1 MKRSVIIVF
10 MAALLFTSQAFSGEI
25 VPTAGEVDIYPYG
38 ARLYMDF
45 EVEKDFLL
53 ELPGT
58 LKKDSISI
66 VARDGTVK
74 VDKFTVLEETR
85 TGWIP
90 PSLREMDRAIKELDS
105 QKKGLESD
113 LGSLKQTR
121 TYLNGLKPE
130 ELEGGDFI
138 ELLQKLQDKRRTVEV
153 SIKEKE
159 RALQELDHKI
169 KALMAEF
176 NSRMPQDRNRV
187 FIVKGITQGK
197 GKLRL
202 SAWTDHSRWSP
213 VHNMDLNTSEHLV
226 SSKLEAQ
233 VSQKSG
239 IDWKGELRFHTVQ
252 PKRSISTPRP
262 GPLTVDFRE
271 DLRKTDMVLSESL
284 NRAGKAVS
292 APQAIKITETMT
304 DMAIA
309 ADDNISGT
317 GQITT
322 IDLGTMEIPGNLEM
336 VALPYLSDDTWVLH
350 HTESLMSPIIPGKVH
365 LFLDGESSGQ
375 TSVKE
380 YARGEEFVMAF
391 GSSPLLK
398 VRREKIIPKKGSNWI
413 GKGTLE
419 EGYSITVTNG
429 LNRDTKI
436 EVIDRIPLSVQE
448 KIQVSLLETEP
459 QPDESSEEGILKWK
473 MSLNKGES
481 RKIKVLYRIK
491 YPSDRDIV
499 FR

>member
-1 MKRSVIIVF
+1 MKRSVIIIL
-10 MAALLFTSQAFSGEI
+10 MATLLFTTRAFSAEI

-45 EVEKDFLL
+45 EIEKDFVL

-58 LKKDSISI
+58 LRKDSISL
-66 VARDGTVK
+66 VTRDGMVQA
-74 VDKFTVLEETR
+74 DKFTVLEETR

-90 PSLREMDRAIKELDS
+90 PSLREMDKTIKELDS
-105 QKKGLESD
+105 QKKDLESD

-138 ELLQKLQDKRRTVEV
+138 ELLQKLQDKRKTVEV
-153 SIKEKE
+153 LIKEKE
-159 RALQELDHKI
+159 RTLQELDQKI
-169 KALMAEF
+169 KALLAEF

-187 FIVKGITQGK
+187 FIVKGITQGN
-197 GKLRL
+197 GRL
-202 SAWTDHSRWSP
+202 MISAWTDHSRWSP
-213 VHNMDLNTSEHLV
+213 VHNMNLNTSEHMV

-252 PKRSISTPRP
+252 PKKSISTPRP

-271 DLRKTDMVLSESL
+271 DIRKTDMIMSESL

-292 APQAIKITETMT
+292 APQAMKVTETMT
-304 DMAIA
+304 DMAIVA
-309 ADDNISGT
+309 TDSISGT
-317 GQITT
+317 GEITT
-322 IDLGTMEIPGNLEM
+322 IDLGTMEIPGNVEM

-350 HTESLMSPIIPGKVH
+350 HAESLMSPIIPGKVH

-375 TSVKE
+375 TSVRE

-398 VRREKIIPKKGSNWI
+398 ARREKIIPKKGSNWI

-419 EGYSITVTNG
+419 EGYSINVTNG
-429 LNRDTKI
+429 LNRDTMI

-448 KIQVSLLETEP
+448 KIEVSLMETEP
-459 QPDESSEEGILKWK
+459 KPDESSDEGILKWK
-473 MSLNKGES
+473 LSLKKGES